1 MVHPCD
7 NHVMLFRAGQFK
19 YPAVQR
25 YVHDLTGEM
34 GEHLDSIAS
43 SLSMFIEIGSF
54 LTPYPRS
61 LYQQHPLMLIAGVPT
76 IRFAQK
82 HAAANLLNLSTV
94 ATFFS
99 AVTATTMQF
108 SFDQT
113 GTPLADAVNGFWFTS
128 LVFSIGAAVNS
139 LLGLTWKQAM

>member
-1 MVHPCD
+1 MAYPCD

-61 LYQQHPLMLIAGVPT
+61 LYQQSPL
-76 IRFAQK
+76 
-82 HAAANLLNLSTV
+82 
-94 ATFFS
+94 
-99 AVTATTMQF
+99 
-108 SFDQT
+108 
-113 GTPLADAVNGFWFTS
+113 DAYCRCTYD
-128 LVFSIGAAVNS
+128 SICAK
-139 LLGLTWKQAM
+139 TRRC